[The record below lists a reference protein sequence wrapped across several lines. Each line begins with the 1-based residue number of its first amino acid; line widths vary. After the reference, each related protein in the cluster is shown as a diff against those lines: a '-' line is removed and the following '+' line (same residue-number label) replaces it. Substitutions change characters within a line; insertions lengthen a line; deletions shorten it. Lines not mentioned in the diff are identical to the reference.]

1 MKTKLECSKDDI
13 KTLKDD
19 NKKHEDDLNSYEDDD
34 PICQDFVEKI
44 NKEFIENAV
53 KRITKSREMKELKN
67 LELDRHK
74 GHEDDILSK
83 TSDEGVFDEDSNCSK
98 IQDDSGLGRSLQRNR
113 SFTTTEE
120 LEKGRSMVDK
130 LVCNTQT
137 ILSRVSSFF
146 PLLRSFSRNSSDS
159 GIQSMPSS
167 RPGSRPLS
175 RRSSLFSLG
184 SFAHLSETEDSDE
197 EFMSHVKVVPG
208 GNITDDYTLL
218 ELLGEGAFSKVYL
231 AESKVDKGGL
241 AAVKVI
247 NKSELCKDQD
257 KMFLVEKEIEIMS
270 QLDHPNIVKLYEV
283 YVNEEEVC
291 LVMELAKGGEVF
303 DKLLEFGCLSE
314 NESAKL
320 MSQVLEAV
328 RYLHMLGIVHR
339 DLKPENLLLYD
350 NIASSKVM
358 VTDFGL
364 SDYEEELSPESAVCG
379 TATYLSPEVIKR
391 TSSTRAQDMWS
402 LGVIC
407 YIILCGYP
415 PFFRDNKDDGDE
427 RELLKQIARGKY
439 KFHNN
444 FWDNISLEAKDFVRG
459 LMCPNPGRR
468 LTVQEALDHP
478 WIRNN
483 TRNFLSDSYLQ
494 SFVQGVL
501 LLGLALSFFYLY
513 FFILSQ
519 YFNIENFMFRKLS
532 ETAGSW
538 LDWLGQQLSEIADFI
553 GRQLKNSFDTSFAQM
568 LTAMDANA
576 FFQSLMYSE

>member
-1 MKTKLECSKDDI
+1 
-13 KTLKDD
+13 
-19 NKKHEDDLNSYEDDD
+19 
-34 PICQDFVEKI
+34 
-44 NKEFIENAV
+44 
-53 KRITKSREMKELKN
+53 
-67 LELDRHK
+67 
-74 GHEDDILSK
+74 
-83 TSDEGVFDEDSNCSK
+83 
-98 IQDDSGLGRSLQRNR
+98 
-113 SFTTTEE
+113 
-120 LEKGRSMVDK
+120 
-130 LVCNTQT
+130 
-137 ILSRVSSFF
+137 
-146 PLLRSFSRNSSDS
+146 
-159 GIQSMPSS
+159 
-167 RPGSRPLS
+167 
-175 RRSSLFSLG
+175 
-184 SFAHLSETEDSDE
+184 
-197 EFMSHVKVVPG
+197 
-208 GNITDDYTLL
+208 
-218 ELLGEGAFSKVYL
+218 
-231 AESKVDKGGL
+231 
-241 AAVKVI
+241 
-247 NKSELCKDQD
+247 
-257 KMFLVEKEIEIMS
+257 
-270 QLDHPNIVKLYEV
+270 
-283 YVNEEEVC
+283 
-291 LVMELAKGGEVF
+291 
-303 DKLLEFGCLSE
+303 
-314 NESAKL
+314 
-320 MSQVLEAV
+320 
-328 RYLHMLGIVHR
+328 MLGIVHR

-576 FFQSLMYSE
+576 FFNL